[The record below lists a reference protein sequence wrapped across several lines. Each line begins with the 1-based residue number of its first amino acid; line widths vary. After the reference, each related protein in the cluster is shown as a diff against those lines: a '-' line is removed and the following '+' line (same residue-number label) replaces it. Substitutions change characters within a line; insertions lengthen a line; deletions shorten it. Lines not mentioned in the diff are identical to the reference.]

1 MDQRYNDGCD
11 AGPVQQESMSHG
23 LLSAPHML
31 YNVFLHLP
39 QQDLLLIQ
47 RVCRVWRGVITSSR
61 VLQAALFL
69 QPPVNAAVNE
79 SVRMNPLL
87 VSRFPAFFDNK
98 PDHMNLNPTAHCMGP
113 YFTTH
118 WAESIHPWARFSP
131 KNDHL
136 DGDCSFSRIFYPSPS
151 EASALDE
158 LFLHRSSFHDS
169 PSDNSPFNDL
179 PSDDAED
186 PIVSVS
192 DPLVGVPEHLDTDRT
207 AAYRQPEASWRRMLP
222 CIPPPVELQAR
233 YQTNSWPRAGT
244 VRRLRFDIE
253 DDSRRDECERRWVT
267 FGLVYDVFEAAW
279 FRSKPSAVS
288 RWQFDWTFHDHRP
301 QMQVLSFD
309 DTYSHAATVEEMHN
323 SEMYGDREELRDCLP
338 DTPIGGTGRVLIM
351 FSKYSKKEQKSADGR
366 KRFRADL
373 ELQRLDENAID
384 WDEVIPYEIEN
395 DTS

>member
-1 MDQRYNDGCD
+1 
-11 AGPVQQESMSHG
+11 
-23 LLSAPHML
+23 LSAPHML
-31 YNVFLHLP
+31 CNVFLHLP

-98 PDHMNLNPTAHCMGP
+98 PDHMNVNPTAHCMGP

-136 DGDCSFSRIFYPSPS
+136 D
-151 EASALDE
+151 
-158 LFLHRSSFHDS
+158 
-169 PSDNSPFNDL
+169 
-179 PSDDAED
+179 
-186 PIVSVS
+186 
-192 DPLVGVPEHLDTDRT
+192 VPEHLDTDRT

-244 VRRLRFDIE
+244 VRRLGFDIE
-253 DDSRRDECERRWVT
+253 DDSRRDECERRWLT

-279 FRSKPSAVS
+279 FRSQPSAVS

-351 FSKYSKKEQKSADGR
+351 F
-366 KRFRADL
+366 
-373 ELQRLDENAID
+373 
-384 WDEVIPYEIEN
+384 
-395 DTS
+395 